1 MIKKFLMADQL
12 EALATIEAKLNQAM
26 QRKKPRELVIDI

>member
-1 MIKKFLMADQL
+1 MADQL

-26 QRKKPRELVIDI
+26 QRKKPRELVI

>member
-1 MIKKFLMADQL
+1 MADQL